1 MINIVIAEQQEL
13 LRIGLQCVFE
23 AHGFRVN
30 ATAENFSRLQNT
42 LRVRTIDVLFIDHQ
56 FLLTNISENIENLKR
71 HNSRLK
77 IIVMTTIDSF
87 YNLIPLLDNKTIQ
100 GICLK
105 TDSSEQYLAA
115 LASVSDNQSFVS
127 NSLLVSMNDYSN
139 TLTPKELQVIELLV
153 LGLSNKE
160 VANTLN
166 NSERTI
172 SVHRSNIMY
181 KLNLANIAEL
191 INFAYQHGMTK
202 LNFCQ

>member
-13 LRIGLQCVFE
+13 LRIGLQCKFE

-30 ATAENFSRLQNT
+30 ASIENFSDLQNT
-42 LRVRTIDVLFIDHQ
+42 LRISTMDVLFTDHL
-56 FLLTNISENIENLKR
+56 FLLTKGSENIKNLKR
-71 HNSRLK
+71 HNPRLK

-87 YNLIPLLDNKTIQ
+87 YNLIPLLDNKIIQ

-115 LASVSDNQSFVS
+115 LESVSNNQSFIS
-127 NSLLVSMNDYSN
+127 NSLLVSMKDYSN
-139 TLTPKELQVIELLV
+139 KLTPKELQVIELLV

-172 SVHRSNIMY
+172 NVHRSNIMC
-181 KLNLANIAEL
+181 KLNLANIVEL

>member
-1 MINIVIAEQQEL
+1 MINIAIAEQQEL
-13 LRIGLQCVFE
+13 LRIGLQCKFE
-23 AHGFRVN
+23 AYGFRVN
-30 ATAENFSRLQNT
+30 ATAGSFTVLQNI
-42 LRVRTIDVLFIDHQ
+42 LKVSSIDVLFTDHQ
-56 FLLTNISENIENLKR
+56 FLLTKVSENIENLKR
-71 HNSRLK
+71 YNSTLK

-115 LASVSDNQSFVS
+115 LESVSNNQTFIS
-127 NSLLVSMNDYSN
+127 NALLVSMKDYSN
-139 TLTPKELQVIELLV
+139 KLTPKELQVIELLV

-172 SVHRSNIMY
+172 NVHRSNIMY
-181 KLNLANIAEL
+181 KLNLANIVEL